1 MKKTLNQKNLL
12 LTIVVLFWF
21 AQYVYIPFQN
31 LYLVMSGVS
40 SNIIGTIIGAYG
52 ISQCLLRLPAGI
64 FADSIGKHKCFIFL
78 GVTFAG
84 IASCIR
90 VIMPVEIGFLIG
102 NVLSGI
108 ASSMWI
114 SYMVH
119 YTGYFPKADQQK
131 ATSKIIL
138 VNNVGMLFGFIVS
151 TLFYDNLGMKFLCT
165 TSVIAAVVGSILSF
179 WVKDHKQ
186 VYKKTSFRE
195 CISIC
200 KNKRLIFFSLLALI
214 QQGIQMSTTMSFT
227 TQILQGLGTAPLM
240 VGLASIFY
248 MVSAVVSAKFAS
260 SKFCVT
266 KGPKVWIPIV
276 FLLICLYCILVPSVD
291 NIFMIFS
298 LQLLPGM
305 STGILL
311 SYLTSEAMVEVSQHQ
326 RSTAMGLFQAVYAI
340 GMSIFPIVVGKIAG
354 FMSIKSGYFILA
366 FIALVGAVLSKIY
379 YNGSISE
386 AVKTRYYVE

>member
-31 LYLVMSGVS
+31 LYLVMNGVS
-40 SNIIGTIIGAYG
+40 SNMIGTIIGAYG

-78 GVTFAG
+78 GVIFAG

-90 VIMPVEIGFLIG
+90 VIMPAEIGFLIA

-119 YTGYFPKADQQK
+119 YTGYFSKEDQQK

-151 TLFYDNLGMKFLCT
+151 TLFYNNLGMKFLCA
-165 TSVIAAVVGSILSF
+165 TSVIAAIVGSILSF

-186 VYKKTSFRE
+186 VDKKTSFRE

-227 TQILQGLGTAPLM
+227 TQILQELGAAPLV

-248 MVSAVVSAKFAS
+248 MVSAVVSARFAS
-260 SKFCVT
+260 SKFCVK

-276 FLLICLYCILVPSVD
+276 FSLICLYCILVPNVD
-291 NIFMIFS
+291 NIFIIFS

-311 SYLTSEAMVEVSQHQ
+311 SYLTSEAMVEVPQHQ

-340 GMSIFPIVVGKIAG
+340 GMSIFPMVVGKIAG

-386 AVKTRYYVE
+386 AVKTRYYME